1 MISKL
6 TIAAGFALALL
17 AGTASAETIKV
28 GVTPGPHAQILE
40 KVKEVAARDGL
51 ELEILEFS
59 DYVVPNQALNDGD
72 LDANSFQHE
81 PYLDNQIRDRGYK
94 IETVAYTVNFPMG
107 VYSKKYKSFDEVPD
121 GATIAIPNDPTNG
134 GRALLVLQANG
145 LIKLKPEIGLKA
157 TPADVVENPKNIQF
171 AELDAAQLPRSLDDT
186 DASVINTNYEW
197 DTLAPGEQWRHSH
210 NYVHHTYTNVLGLD
224 HDIGYRVARLS
235 EEQPWHPKWLLG
247 NVVNTFVLATLFE
260 WGVGVH
266 DSNIADAYFDSDPSK
281 LKTELVPPLL
291 KKI

>member
-134 GRALLVLQANG
+134 GRALFIFADQGIIKVDPDKG
-145 LIKLKPEIGLKA
+145 LSVG
-157 TPADVVENPKNIQF
+157 PADITENPKNFNFI
-171 AELDAAQLPRSLDDT
+171 ELDAAQLPRSLDDT
-186 DASVINTNYEW
+186 DASAVNSNYALPAGLNPATDALLREVAKAPYVNLIAVRSEDKDKEW
-197 DTLAPGEQWRHSH
+197 
-210 NYVHHTYTNVLGLD
+210 
-224 HDIGYRVARLS
+224 VARLVS
-235 EEQPWHPKWLLG
+235 AYQNDEVKAFVEETFKG
-247 NVVNTFVLATLFE
+247 AVVTA
-260 WGVGVH
+260 W
-266 DSNIADAYFDSDPSK
+266 
-281 LKTELVPPLL
+281 
-291 KKI
+291 

>member
-1 MISKL
+1 MISRL
-6 TIAAGFALALL
+6 TVAAGLAFTLL

-59 DYVVPNQALNDGD
+59 DYVVPNQAVNDGD

-107 VYSKKYKSFDEVPD
+107 VYSKKYKSFDEVPE

-134 GRALLVLQANG
+134 GRALFIFADQGIIKVNPDKG
-145 LIKLKPEIGLKA
+145 LSIG
-157 TPADVVENPKNIQF
+157 PADITENPKKFNFI
-171 AELDAAQLPRSLDDT
+171 ELDAAQLPRSLDDT
-186 DASVINTNYEW
+186 DASAVNSNYAIPAGLNPAADALLREGAKAPYVNLIAVRSEDKDKEW
-197 DTLAPGEQWRHSH
+197 
-210 NYVHHTYTNVLGLD
+210 
-224 HDIGYRVARLS
+224 VAKLIS
-235 EEQPWHPKWLLG
+235 AYQNDEVK
-247 NVVNTFVLATLFE
+247 TFVEETFKGAVVTA
-260 WGVGVH
+260 W
-266 DSNIADAYFDSDPSK
+266 
-281 LKTELVPPLL
+281 
-291 KKI
+291 